1 MTWINLSVRPCGFL
15 EPKQVLRAQPI
26 ANTALAPAFLLM
38 AGAAS
43 IGMMIIVNFAIDSD
57 FKWLPLAVAAVWLG
71 SISMYLLEGR
81 RRVRSKDT
89 GTG

>member
-1 MTWINLSVRPCGFL
+1 
-15 EPKQVLRAQPI
+15 
-26 ANTALAPAFLLM
+26 
-38 AGAAS
+38 
-43 IGMMIIVNFAIDSD
+43 MMIIVNFAIDSD